1 MMNKEIITVVSG
13 LPRSGTSMMMKM
25 LEAGGMEIMKD
36 GIRKAD
42 DDNPN
47 GYYEFEKAKELE
59 KDTSWLKDAK
69 GKVVKIISAL
79 LEHLPEKYNYKIIFM
94 HRNMDEILNSQRQML
109 IRRGE
114 PSDEVSD
121 EKMSKMFLK
130 HLQTVEE
137 KLKKKSN
144 IDVLPVHYN
153 EFLKEPETHSKIV
166 NQFLKISLNADNMV
180 SVVDHSLYR
189 QRKKS

>member
-1 MMNKEIITVVSG
+1 MVNKEIITVVSG

-114 PSDEVSD
+114 PTDEVSD
-121 EKMSKMFLK
+121 EKMNKMFLK

>member
-94 HRNMDEILNSQRQML
+94 HRNMNEILNSQRQML

-153 EFLKEPETHSKIV
+153 EFLEEPETHSKIV

-189 QRKKS
+189 HRKKS

>member
-1 MMNKEIITVVSG
+1 
-13 LPRSGTSMMMKM
+13 MKM

-114 PSDEVSD
+114 PTDEVSD
-121 EKMSKMFLK
+121 EKMNKMFLK

>member
-1 MMNKEIITVVSG
+1 
-13 LPRSGTSMMMKM
+13 
-25 LEAGGMEIMKD
+25 
-36 GIRKAD
+36 
-42 DDNPN
+42 
-47 GYYEFEKAKELE
+47 
-59 KDTSWLKDAK
+59 
-69 GKVVKIISAL
+69 
-79 LEHLPEKYNYKIIFM
+79 
-94 HRNMDEILNSQRQML
+94 MDEILNSQRQML

-114 PSDEVSD
+114 PTDDVSD
-121 EKMSKMFLK
+121 EKMGKMFLK

-189 QRKKS
+189 HRKKS

>member
-114 PSDEVSD
+114 PTDDVSD
-121 EKMSKMFLK
+121 EKMGKMFLK

-137 KLKKKSN
+137 KLKKQSN
-144 IDVLPVHYN
+144 VDVLPVHYN
-153 EFLKEPETHSKIV
+153 EFLKEPVTHSRIV
-166 NQFLKISLNADNMV
+166 NQFLKINLNADNMV
-180 SVVDHSLYR
+180 SVVDQSLYR

>member
-114 PSDEVSD
+114 PADEVSD

>member
-1 MMNKEIITVVSG
+1 MVNKEIITVVSG

-114 PSDEVSD
+114 PADEVSD

>member
-1 MMNKEIITVVSG
+1 MVNKEIITVVSG

-114 PSDEVSD
+114 PADEVSD

-166 NQFLKISLNADNMV
+166 NQFLKISLNADNMI

>member
-114 PSDEVSD
+114 PTDEVSD
-121 EKMSKMFLK
+121 EKMNKMFLK

-153 EFLKEPETHSKIV
+153 EFLEEPETHSKIV
-166 NQFLKISLNADNMV
+166 NQFLKISLNADNMI

>member
-1 MMNKEIITVVSG
+1 MVNKEIITVVSG

-114 PSDEVSD
+114 PTDDVSD
-121 EKMSKMFLK
+121 EKMGKMFLK

-137 KLKKKSN
+137 KLKKQSN
-144 IDVLPVHYN
+144 VDVLPVHYN
-153 EFLKEPETHSKIV
+153 EFLKEPVTHSRIV
-166 NQFLKISLNADNMV
+166 NQFLKINLNADNMV
-180 SVVDHSLYR
+180 SVVDQSLYR

>member
-1 MMNKEIITVVSG
+1 MVNKEIITVVSG

-94 HRNMDEILNSQRQML
+94 HRNMNEILNSQRQML

-114 PSDEVSD
+114 PADEVSD

-166 NQFLKISLNADNMV
+166 NQFLKISLNADNMI

>member
-1 MMNKEIITVVSG
+1 MVNKEIITVVSG